1 MSLRH
6 MWIVFRKEAKD
17 LVRDR
22 RTLVSSL
29 LIPLIMYPV
38 LFGLMGM
45 GMDKLDRDIQQ
56 NITVALASHSNT
68 PEIRDFLQNQVF
80 KGRQNIR
87 LVAITSDPV
96 ESIRKGEARFVLEVD
111 SDFAQKID
119 ELKPVGI
126 SILYDDSD
134 TMAAG
139 SVGIVAQAIA
149 AFSQSIIVE
158 RLSSLGISLEILEPL
173 RINYASI
180 PEDQKSGNN
189 MILMM
194 LPMMMTIMI
203 AVGGIPAATDLVAG
217 EKERSTFE
225 PLLTTRPGRMSLL
238 FGKYLTVTLFSL
250 VSVVAQFA
258 GMTVGMLVNPGYLS
272 MNGSSTGIGGFNIP
286 LGALILVIFITVA
299 LGMVFAGLQLAIS
312 TYSRSFKEAQTYLS
326 FLIFVAMIPA
336 YATMMLQPTD
346 LQPVMFAVPVLNA
359 IAALKMVLGG
369 AINNTNLLI
378 ALGSSAVYVA
388 IALVFSA
395 GLFRRE
401 NVLFRS

>member
-388 IALVFSA
+388 ITLVFSA

>member
-6 MWIVFRKEAKD
+6 LWIVFRKEAKD
-17 LVRDR
+17 LARDR

-38 LFGLMGM
+38 LFGLMSM

-56 NITVALASHSNT
+56 NITVALASSSDT
-68 PEIRDFLQNQVF
+68 PEVRDFLQNEVF
-80 KGRQNIR
+80 RGRQNIR
-87 LVAITSDPV
+87 LVEITADPV
-96 ESIRKGEARFVLEVD
+96 ESIRKGETRFVLEVE
-111 SDFAQKID
+111 SDFAQKIA
-119 ELKPVGI
+119 ESRSVGI

-134 TMAAG
+134 AMAAG
-139 SVGIVAQAIA
+139 SVGIVAQAITA
-149 AFSQSIIVE
+149 YGQALTVE
-158 RLSSLGISLEILEPL
+158 RLRQLGIATEILEPM
-173 RINYASI
+173 RINFAFI
-180 PEDQKSGNN
+180 PDDQKSGNHF
-189 MILMM
+189 ILMM

-250 VSVVAQFA
+250 VSVAAQFA
-258 GMTVGMLVNPGYLS
+258 GMTIGLLVNPGYLS
-272 MNGSSTGIGGFNIP
+272 MNGSSSGVGGLAIP
-286 LGALILVIFITVA
+286 PVALLLVILITVA

-336 YATMMLQPTD
+336 YATMMMQPGD
-346 LQPVMFAVPVLNA
+346 LQPVMFAIPVLNA

-369 AINNTNLLI
+369 SIDNANLLI
-378 ALGSSAVYVA
+378 ALSSSAVYVA
-388 IALVFSA
+388 MTLVFSA
-395 GLFRRE
+395 SLFKRE

>member
-80 KGRQNIR
+80 KGRQDIR
-87 LVAITSDPV
+87 LVDITSDPV
-96 ESIRKGEARFVLEVD
+96 ESIRKGDARFVLEVD

-388 IALVFSA
+388 ITLVFSA

>member
-1 MSLRH
+1 MNLRH

-17 LVRDR
+17 LARDR

-38 LFGLMGM
+38 LFGLMSM

-56 NITVALASHSNT
+56 NVTIALAITSDT
-68 PEIRDFLQNQVF
+68 PEIRDFLTNTVF
-80 KGRQNIR
+80 RGREMIR
-87 LVAITSDPV
+87 LVEISTDSVQAIK
-96 ESIRKGEARFVLEVD
+96 EGQARFILEVEPN
-111 SDFAQKID
+111 FAARLA
-119 ELKPVGI
+119 EHKPVAI

-134 TMAAG
+134 TLAAG
-139 SVGIVAQAIA
+139 SVGIVTQAINA
-149 AFSQSIIVE
+149 YGQSLVVE
-158 RLSSLGISLEILEPL
+158 RLNALGIPLEVLEPL

-180 PEDQKSGNN
+180 PEDQKSGNH

-225 PLLTTRPGRMSLL
+225 PLLTTKPGRMSLL

-250 VSVVAQFA
+250 VSVVAQFT
-258 GMTVGMLVNPGYLS
+258 GMTIGVLVNPDYLS
-272 MNGSSTGIGGFNIP
+272 LSGSSSGIAGLSVP
-286 LGALILVIFITVA
+286 LGPLLLVILITVA

-326 FLIFVAMIPA
+326 FLIFVAMVPA
-336 YATMMLQPTD
+336 YATMMMQPGD
-346 LQPVMFAVPVLNA
+346 IQPFMFAVPVLNA

-369 AINNTNLLI
+369 AISNTNLLI
-378 ALGSSAVYVA
+378 ALGSSVIYVA
-388 IALVFSA
+388 ITLVFSA
-395 GLFRRE
+395 RLFKRE

>member
-1 MSLRH
+1 MNLRH
-6 MWIVFRKEAKD
+6 MWIVFCKEAKD
-17 LVRDR
+17 LARDR

-38 LFGLMGM
+38 LFGLMSM

-56 NITVALASHSNT
+56 NITVALAATSDT
-68 PEIRDFLQNQVF
+68 PEIRDFLINRIF
-80 KGRQNIR
+80 RGRESIR
-87 LVAITSDPV
+87 LVDITADPV
-96 ESIRKGEARFVLEVD
+96 EAIKQGQARFILEVEP
-111 SDFAQKID
+111 DFDAKLA
-119 ELKPVGI
+119 EHRPVAI

-139 SVGIVAQAIA
+139 SIGIITQAITA
-149 AFSQSIIVE
+149 YGQSLVVG
-158 RLSSLGISLEILEPL
+158 RLNELGISLEILEPV
-173 RINYASI
+173 RINYASV
-180 PEDQKSGNN
+180 PEDQKSGNH

-250 VSVVAQFA
+250 VSVVAQFT
-258 GMTVGMLVNPGYLS
+258 GMTIGVLVNPGYLS
-272 MNGSSTGIGGFNIP
+272 MGGSSPGIGGLSVP
-286 LGALILVIFITVA
+286 LGPLLLVILITVA

-336 YATMMLQPTD
+336 YATMMMQPAD
-346 LQPVMFAVPVLNA
+346 LQPVMFAIPVLNA

-369 AINNTNLLI
+369 AISNTNLLV
-378 ALGSSAVYVA
+378 ALGSSVIYVT
-388 IALVFSA
+388 ITLVFSA
-395 GLFRRE
+395 GLFKRE

>member
-1 MSLRH
+1 MNIRH
-6 MWIVFRKEAKD
+6 IWIVFKKEARD
-17 LVRDR
+17 LARDR

-56 NITVALASHSNT
+56 NITVALSAASNT
-68 PEIRDFLQNQVF
+68 EETRDLLMLQIF
-80 KGRQNIR
+80 AGKESIR
-87 LVAITSDPV
+87 LVQLEREPLEAI
-96 ESIRKGEARFVLEVD
+96 KNGEVRFVFEIEQ
-111 SDFAQKID
+111 DFAEKLA
-119 ELKPVGI
+119 EGKTFGI

-134 TMAAG
+134 TMAVG
-139 SVGIVAQAIA
+139 SIGILTQAIQSY
-149 AFSQSIIVE
+149 SQSVVAG
-158 RLSSLGISLEILEPL
+158 RLVDLGISPELMVPL
-173 RINYASI
+173 RLEHAAF
-180 PEDQKSGNN
+180 PDEQKSGNH

-225 PLLTTRPGRMSLL
+225 PLLTTKPGRMSLL

-250 VSVVAQFA
+250 VSVVAQFT
-258 GMTVGMLVNPGYLS
+258 GMMMGVIMNPSYLS
-272 MNGSSTGIGGFNIP
+272 IDGSTSSWSGFSIP
-286 LGALILVIFITVA
+286 PVALTLVILITLA

-336 YATMMLQPTD
+336 YATMMLQPGD
-346 LQPVMFAVPVLNA
+346 LQTFMFAIPLLNA

-369 AINNTNLLI
+369 AINHTNLSI
-378 ALGSSAVYVA
+378 ALASSALYVA
-388 IALVFSA
+388 ITLVFSA
-395 GLFRRE
+395 GLFKKE
-401 NVLFRS
+401 SVLFRS